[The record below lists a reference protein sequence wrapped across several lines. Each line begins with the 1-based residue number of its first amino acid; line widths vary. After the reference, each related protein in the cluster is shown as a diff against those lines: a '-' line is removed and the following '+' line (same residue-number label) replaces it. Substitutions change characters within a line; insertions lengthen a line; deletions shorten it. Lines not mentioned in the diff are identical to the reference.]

1 MCDPNM
7 LQLLITNYQCRFT
20 VFLTCGGKFVGIY
33 PWTSSDQNLVPCG
46 AQDAPGSHWSPN
58 CFQAAATSALH
69 LLLPCSTKTRFRR
82 LAFTTQTTLCSGV
95 WGLTVYKPL
104 QQHLLHRP
112 LQGCKNIHI
121 FNLHCIPNVM
131 FQQTRGLSHIVLP
144 GHLPSQDLQ
153 YGEKRVSF
161 VSHEVFLIFVKK
173 VPFETD
179 LLYCI
184 YRWYNLSGTY
194 KCFLLCKFVSPVTPI
209 VNTSW

>member
-20 VFLTCGGKFVGIY
+20 VFLTYDGKFVGIY

-58 CFQAAATSALH
+58 CFPAAATSALH

-95 WGLTVYKPL
+95 WDLTVYKPL

-121 FNLHCIPNVM
+121 FNLHCIPNVRLNPHC
-131 FQQTRGLSHIVLP
+131 FAWSFTLTGSSVRRKASVLCITWGFFNICEKSSVWDWFIVLYFIDDIICQ
-144 GHLPSQDLQ
+144 GHINA
-153 YGEKRVSF
+153 F
-161 VSHEVFLIFVKK
+161 
-173 VPFETD
+173 
-179 LLYCI
+179 CCA
-184 YRWYNLSGTY
+184 NL
-194 KCFLLCKFVSPVTPI
+194 
-209 VNTSW
+209 